1 MWKWIKR
8 LYHRLGSPKWFYTLS
23 GKWLPWFAAASLL
36 LLSAGLVL
44 SLLFAPVDYQQGNS
58 YRILFIHVPAAFLA
72 QSVYVFMATAGVV
85 FLVWK
90 IKMADVIAQSLAPIG
105 AVMTFIALVTGAIWG
120 KPTWGTWW
128 LWDARLTSMLILFF
142 LYIGVLALREALQ
155 PQELAA
161 KATALLAIIGV
172 INIPIIKYSVDWW
185 YTLHQPASFTLTAK
199 PTMPPEMYIPL
210 LIMVLG
216 YYALLGW
223 SVLLSARAEVLKR
236 EAKSSWVIKELTQK
250 K

>member
-72 QSVYVFMATAGVV
+72 QSVYVFMATAGIV

-210 LIMVLG
+210 LVMVLG

-236 EAKSSWVIKELTQK
+236 EANSSWVIEELTQK

>member
-36 LLSAGLVL
+36 LLSAGLGL

-72 QSVYVFMATAGVV
+72 QSVYVFMAPAGVV

-236 EAKSSWVIKELTQK
+236 EAKSSWVSKELTQK